1 MKLDTLQ
8 EPQKFACMGLSDA
21 KNCALNQLRR
31 FHSYLPLDVVD
42 NLPLA
47 DDRNCDPAEAF
58 VSSEERAELRQTV
71 GRLPEK
77 VQRIIRLHYFDG
89 FSVAE
94 IADRLRISVGT
105 VKWQL
110 HDGRKRIRKELCA
123 MNEKCGDT
131 LVQRVMKKVE
141 ELKLWQM
148 KNSKN
153 GFAAVYADVLREVE
167 SLPESDV
174 RYHALADVL
183 MRGWWWLPGEKND
196 ALFARVKE
204 AAVLGRNDEV
214 MAFIVAREDEQL
226 PDGADK
232 IDFIRN
238 KQIPMLEKAG
248 FVQTLAREW
257 FWLGP

>member
-1 MKLDTLQ
+1 MLQNQTDETLVMLTLAGEQDAYEVLVRRYQRAVVSAAASVTHNPFMAEDAAQDAFVTAWMKLDTLQ
-8 EPQKFACMGLSDA
+8 EPQKFAAWVCRIA

-167 SLPESDV
+167 SLPESASGTT
-174 RYHALADVL
+174 R
-183 MRGWWWLPGEKND
+183 WP
-196 ALFARVKE
+196 
-204 AAVLGRNDEV
+204 
-214 MAFIVAREDEQL
+214 
-226 PDGADK
+226 
-232 IDFIRN
+232 
-238 KQIPMLEKAG
+238 
-248 FVQTLAREW
+248 TC
-257 FWLGP
+257 